1 MKKLNNTEYKARFS
15 DPQLARS
22 DLKEGDTRAGRA
34 LAYALDIRKNQHFA
48 TRVFLSITVLTL
60 IIALKS
66 LGIE

>member
-1 MKKLNNTEYKARFS
+1 MQFEWVLHT
-15 DPQLARS
+15 
-22 DLKEGDTRAGRA
+22 
-34 LAYALDIRKNQHFA
+34 YALDIRKNQHFA